1 MSPVLSINVLDDFLP
16 ALVLEID
23 IDIRRFIPLATHK
36 AFEEHIDSIR
46 IDGRHS
52 EREADGTVGRST
64 TSLTENASTTREGDD
79 VVHCEKVW
87 RVTQV
92 INDGE
97 LVLKLTCNFRWN
109 TARIAFART
118 FPDELAQVVHRGHPC
133 WNDLVWI
140 LISQLVEREPRRTFK
155 KTTCRLDRFRFIR
168 KSQEH
173 LARTLQSL
181 FSIA

>member
-1 MSPVLSINVLDDFLP
+1 MASVLSVDVLNDLL
-16 ALVLEID
+16 ATLVLEID
-23 IDIRRFIPLATHK
+23 IDVRGFIPLPTHK
-36 AFEEHIDSIR
+36 TLEEHIDSVR

-64 TSLTENASTTREGDD
+64 TSLTENASTAREGDN
-79 VVHCEKVW
+79 VVHREKVW

-109 TARIAFART
+109 TARIAFPRT
-118 FPDELAQVVHRGHPC
+118 FPDKFAQVVHWGHPC

-140 LISQLVEREPRRTFK
+140 LISQLVKRERRRTFK
-155 KTTCRLDRFRFIR
+155 KSICRLDRFRFIR